1 MREEEAEEIGF
12 ERSTLA
18 RMRSRRILPGC
29 VAVAASAMLAIPMS
43 AGAATFV
50 VSRGDDPAPDGCAS
64 GSDCSLREAVDAANA
79 AGGLDTIQLGLDV
92 ALNRAGSDDTNVAGD
107 LDVAAGGGP
116 LELVGTG
123 TSRAIVTQD
132 ASDRIVDVAAGA
144 GLTVRNISLRSGALT
159 GSARGAGIRFQANS
173 TALTLDDAELLGNV
187 ADTGPGGGVWVGGSS
202 ATLSVLNE
210 SEMSLNSS
218 GLGGAIGMGGPG
230 TNVLTIADSELTD
243 NDADAEGGAVWVD
256 ALGAFDID
264 VEDSSFDENSAG
276 GGGVN
281 GVGGAMSV
289 INESAS
295 ASIDIDGSE
304 MSGNSAGGGGG
315 SGSGGALYLAEFDPM
330 GNPQASSLAIR
341 SSVLDSNQAGGN
353 AGAGRGTGGAIGA
366 NGWDVEIAGTTI
378 SQNDA
383 GVSVDA
389 STPSGTG
396 GGVAASGDDA
406 EALDIAFTLLT
417 GNQAGEAAGG
427 SSDGGGAV
435 TWIGDGDLTI
445 ADSEITANTAGTT
458 ATGPGGANGGGI
470 MRFTLDA
477 SAADSIVRSTISGN
491 SLTSPAAGA
500 SGGGLYFSTG
510 GRVDINASTIAGN
523 TVTGATTG
531 RGGGA
536 TLLSVGSQA
545 AFSILNSTIHAN
557 RSLGPGGGFAGGILL
572 SAATGTGAVPS
583 SIVHS
588 TITSNEAQVGST
600 GGTAGNLYLTS
611 GATQLRGTIIAAGI
625 GFVAPGPAE
634 NNCNLFQPDQYVS
647 LGENIED
654 SSPSQCDFGA
664 GDQIGVDP
672 LLGPL
677 APNGQSPDL
686 PLTRALLPGSP
697 ALDSVPPGGLC
708 PATDQ
713 RGLARP
719 QGAACDAGAFEL
731 GVPVVQPP
739 DQPPLVPG
747 PDVSKPPKC
756 KKGKKLKKGKC
767 VKKKRKKK

>member
-1 MREEEAEEIGF
+1 MRV
-12 ERSTLA
+12 
-18 RMRSRRILPGC
+18 RRILPGC
-29 VAVAASAMLAIPMS
+29 IAVAASAMLVVPMS

-50 VSRGDDPAPDGCAS
+50 VSRGDDPVPNGCAS
-64 GSDCSLREAVDAANA
+64 GSDCSLREAVDAANV
-79 AGGLDTIQLGLDV
+79 AGGLDTIQLGMDV
-92 ALNRAGSDDTNVAGD
+92 ALNRAGSDDTNAAGD
-107 LDVAAGGGP
+107 LDVAVAGGP

-132 ASDRIVDVAAGA
+132 AADRIVDVAAGA
-144 GLTVRNISLRSGALT
+144 GLTVRNTSLRSGVLT

-173 TALTLDDAELLGNV
+173 TALTLDDAELLGNT
-187 ADTGPGGGVWVGGSS
+187 ADSGPGGGVWVGGSS
-202 ATLSVLNE
+202 ATLSVLNG
-210 SEMSLNSS
+210 SEMSLNSA

-230 TNVLTIADSELTD
+230 TNALTIADSELTD

-256 ALGAFDID
+256 ALGAYDID
-264 VEDSSFDENSAG
+264 VDDSSLDGNSAG

-281 GVGGAMSV
+281 GLGGAMSV

-304 MSGNSAGGGGG
+304 ISGNSAGGGGG
-315 SGSGGALYLAEFDPM
+315 SGSGGGLYLAEFDPM
-330 GNPQASSLAIR
+330 GNPQASSLSIR

-366 NGWDVEIAGTTI
+366 NGWGVEIAGTTI

-383 GVSVDA
+383 GVSADA

-396 GGVAASGDDA
+396 GGLAASGEDA
-406 EALDIAFTLLT
+406 EALDIAFSLLT

-427 SSDGGGAV
+427 SDGGGAV
-435 TWIGDGDLTI
+435 TWIGDGDLTV
-445 ADSEITANTAGTT
+445 ADSEITGNTAGTT
-458 ATGPGGANGGGI
+458 ATGPGGADGGGI
-470 MRFTLDA
+470 LRFTLDA
-477 SAADSIVRSTISGN
+477 TATDSIVRSTISGN
-491 SLTSPAAGA
+491 SVTSPAAGA

-510 GRVDINASTIAGN
+510 GRLDVNASTLAGN

-572 SAATGTGAVPS
+572 SAATGSGAVPS
-583 SIVHS
+583 SIIHS

-600 GGTAGNLYLTS
+600 GGTAGNLYLTN
-611 GATQLRGTIIAAGI
+611 GTTQLRGTIIAAGI

-634 NNCNLFQPDQYVS
+634 NNCNLFQPDQYAS

-654 SSPSQCDFGA
+654 TSPSQCDFA
-664 GDQIGVDP
+664 GTDQVGVDP

-677 APNGQSPDL
+677 AANGQSPDL
-686 PLTRALLPGSP
+686 PLTRALLTGSP
-697 ALDSVPPGGLC
+697 AIDSVPAGGLC
-708 PATDQ
+708 PGADQ
-713 RGLARP
+713 RGVARP
-719 QGAACDAGAFEL
+719 QGPGCDAGAFEL

-739 DQPPLVPG
+739 GQPPLAPP
-747 PDVSKPPKC
+747 PDAPLTPKKC
-756 KKGKKLKKGKC
+756 KKGQKRVKGKC
-767 VKKKRKKK
+767 RKAKRKK